1 MKWLWWLLLLL
12 LLLSC
17 AAGAYFL
24 FLVLFDA
31 GDAFPTTEDRRTGV
45 WVVLGLTILS
55 AGLAALL
62 RRWRPRQFR
71 SSAPRLNPRLERKIL
86 AYARKSGG
94 RVTVAEVALNARC
107 TVHEAETALKELER
121 QGVATVLYTANMD
134 AVYVITG
141 FDEHAQAQA
150 QDILNTPG
158 GKNP

>member
-1 MKWLWWLLLLL
+1 MKWLWWALLLVLVVL
-12 LLLSC
+12 C
-17 AAGAYFL
+17 AVGAYFL

-31 GDAFPTTEDRRTGV
+31 GDAFPTSEDRRMGV
-45 WVVLGLTILS
+45 WVVLGLTLLS

-62 RRWRPRQFR
+62 RRWRPGNTN
-71 SSAPRLNPRLERKIL
+71 SSAPHLNPRLERKIL

-107 TVHEAETALKELER
+107 TVQEAETGLKELER

-150 QDILNTPG
+150 QDILNP
-158 GKNP
+158 